1 MPLLPIPVYNEKEE
15 LLGLWTGIVVY
26 DPNHPKFYVPV
37 YGTCGFE
44 KVQFQWRN
52 VVINSKP
59 KELEQFVL
67 LMSDSDWDVL
77 IKSKYSH
84 CTQLVVLKKA
94 K

>member
-26 DPNHPKFYVPV
+26 DPNHPKFYIPV
-37 YGTCGFE
+37 YGGGGFE
-44 KVQFQWRN
+44 KVLFQWRR
-52 VVINSKP
+52 VVIDSKP

-67 LMSDSDWDVL
+67 LMSESDWNAL
-77 IKSKYSH
+77 IKSRYSH
-84 CTQLVVLKKA
+84 CTQSVVPKKA